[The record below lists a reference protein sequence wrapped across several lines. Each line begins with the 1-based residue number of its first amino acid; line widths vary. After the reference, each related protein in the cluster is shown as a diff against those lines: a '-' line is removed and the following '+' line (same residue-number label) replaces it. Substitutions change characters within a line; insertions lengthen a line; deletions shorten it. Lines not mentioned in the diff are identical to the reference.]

1 MDNLGILSPDINDRV
16 DIRPE
21 EMGPHGMA
29 GKLTH
34 LLISNAFRPAAT
46 LLPGVKARSSL
57 FMLALSKDF
66 GNGTGRSSRAS
77 PNVHEGLGDNVFAI
91 LEDDAFD
98 AVEPISIPGI
108 DTHSVK
114 FLLRKLFLR
123 EGIELSDGSWQQ
135 HLMER
140 ANRFRI
146 LVSSFGGFYIA
157 TKVSEIN
164 DFIDKAEFSTNLRTR
179 FRMESFD

>member
-34 LLISNAFRPAAT
+34 LLISNAFQGIPAIPCCQGKGQIFSFHVGT
-46 LLPGVKARSSL
+46 L
-57 FMLALSKDF
+57 KDF

-91 LEDDAFD
+91 LEDDAF
-98 AVEPISIPGI
+98 
-108 DTHSVK
+108 
-114 FLLRKLFLR
+114 
-123 EGIELSDGSWQQ
+123 
-135 HLMER
+135 
-140 ANRFRI
+140 
-146 LVSSFGGFYIA
+146 
-157 TKVSEIN
+157 
-164 DFIDKAEFSTNLRTR
+164 
-179 FRMESFD
+179 